1 MLRLHDGSKVPDSE
15 IECIQVE
22 LLKLSWSLQKEAGSK
37 TYNYSADPKAL
48 TYADFLSLIDL
59 AIDER
64 WD

>member
-1 MLRLHDGSKVPDSE
+1 MLWLHDGSKVPESD

-22 LLKLSWSLQKEAGSK
+22 LLKLSWSLRDETGSK

-48 TYADFLSLIDL
+48 TYADFLTMIDL

-64 WD
+64 WV